1 MRGISA
7 SMQLLPM
14 YMNSMSGR
22 FAGIDVSRSGESFG
36 ETIDLSLRSH
46 KGMNINAV
54 WKGWESTPWPV
65 MRYLRNPLTMRIRLT
80 SAVHNKYG
88 R

>member
-1 MRGISA
+1 
-7 SMQLLPM
+7 MQLLPM

-22 FAGIDVSRSGESFG
+22 FAGIDVLRSGESFG

-46 KGMNINAV
+46 EGMNIDAV
-54 WKGWESTPWPV
+54 WKGWESVPRLVT
-65 MRYLRNPLTMRIRLT
+65 RYLRNPLTMRIRLT